1 MNIHKAPVGQ
11 SAGFSLIELMIV
23 VAIVGILS
31 AVAIPAYQEYVKQ
44 GKTQEATSTL
54 SNLRVQMEQFY
65 QDNRTYAGST
75 ACSPGA
81 GTTKYFT
88 FSCTAGPSLTAYT
101 ITAMGVAAQGMTG
114 YSYTIDQ
121 DNAKTSVVPGGTG
134 ATCWISSK
142 GESC

>member
-1 MNIHKAPVGQ
+1 MNIQKSPLGR
-11 SAGFSLIELMIV
+11 SAGFSLIELMIA
-23 VAIVGILS
+23 VAIIGILS

-44 GKTQEATSTL
+44 GKTQEATSFL
-54 SNLRVQMEQFY
+54 SNLRVQMEQYY
-65 QDNRTYAGST
+65 QDNRTYVGST

-101 ITAMGVAAQGMTG
+101 IAATGIAAQGMTG

-121 DNAKTSVVPGGTG
+121 DNAKTSVVPGGSG
-134 ATCWISSK
+134 ATCWIASK
-142 GESC
+142 DESC